1 MPNED
6 NLMINNMENSTY
18 FIKELRELYD
28 KRKGKITAIEKE
40 RLQKKYDIDA
50 TEFDMILQELMIYK
64 PMPESSKSPQLI
76 PIAVVSFVAVL
87 FVFFGFLI
95 FKNIQKIKNE
105 IKPTVAQSSDKEFS
119 SQGNMDSQNAISND
133 TEKIQT
139 IQPTQENTLNPQ
151 ETYNSLV
158 KEALEAYD
166 NDKLEKALE
175 KVTYAAILKSEFNI
189 KNSPDAEMLYSKAYN
204 NGDIL
209 LELNDKSVM
218 PLAKRHF
225 QIAQQIEK
233 SSGINQKISRCK

>member
-1 MPNED
+1 
-6 NLMINNMENSTY
+6 
-18 FIKELRELYD
+18 
-28 KRKGKITAIEKE
+28 
-40 RLQKKYDIDA
+40 
-50 TEFDMILQELMIYK
+50 
-64 PMPESSKSPQLI
+64 
-76 PIAVVSFVAVL
+76 
-87 FVFFGFLI
+87 
-95 FKNIQKIKNE
+95 
-105 IKPTVAQSSDKEFS
+105 
-119 SQGNMDSQNAISND
+119 MDSQNAISND

>member
-1 MPNED
+1 MLNED

>member
-158 KEALEAYD
+158 K
-166 NDKLEKALE
+166 KL
-175 KVTYAAILKSEFNI
+175 
-189 KNSPDAEMLYSKAYN
+189 
-204 NGDIL
+204 
-209 LELNDKSVM
+209 
-218 PLAKRHF
+218 
-225 QIAQQIEK
+225 
-233 SSGINQKISRCK
+233 